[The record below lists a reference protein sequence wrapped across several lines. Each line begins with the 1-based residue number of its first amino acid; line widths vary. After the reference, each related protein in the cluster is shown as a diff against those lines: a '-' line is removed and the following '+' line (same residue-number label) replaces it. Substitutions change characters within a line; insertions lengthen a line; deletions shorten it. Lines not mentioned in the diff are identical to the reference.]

1 MEWTARSNLVN
12 VHKLAFK
19 FKVQMFCKDEIKE
32 TLCAEFY
39 SYVKKDRFKM
49 R

>member
-1 MEWTARSNLVN
+1 MQWTARSNLVN
-12 VHKLAFK
+12 VDKLAFK
-19 FKVQMFCKDEIKE
+19 FKVQMFRQNEIKE

-39 SYVKKDRFKM
+39 TYVKKDRFTM